1 MCNICASRLKELSK
15 NTPQTIYLSST
26 RFVLPHW
33 ILYSKHTFDILETS
47 PDNREKINYTFDI
60 IETSDDNRE
69 RLQAMELFKDIHLVK
84 LELLSNATT
93 IDNALNY
100 IRNRQQRKQQEE
112 NIKIDTITT
121 STTRNQVF

>member
-1 MCNICASRLKELSK
+1 SLLNEICAFFFFLPRTYFVPYFWLAK
-15 NTPQTIYLSST
+15 NENT
-26 RFVLPHW
+26 
-33 ILYSKHTFDILETS
+33 
-47 PDNREKINYTFDI
+47 
-60 IETSDDNRE
+60 
-69 RLQAMELFKDIHLVK
+69 HLVK

>member
-1 MCNICASRLKELSK
+1 MSLAKECYSMKLDLLTNATVVDDAIRLEA
-15 NTPQTIYLSST
+15 
-26 RFVLPHW
+26 
-33 ILYSKHTFDILETS
+33 ETS
-47 PDNREKINYTFDI
+47 EDNREK
-60 IETSDDNRE
+60 
-69 RLQAMELFKDIHLVK
+69 LQAMELFKDTHLVK